1 MRDEAGPRRQGVTD
15 QGSRSTRKFRE
26 RASQCCRFESR
37 IVSGLAARLDP
48 SESAQAMTDEHQPNV
63 GTLPRS
69 LPSGTDDYYRR
80 RGADFV
86 RRHPDREPPSYY
98 LEYGEKCLHQ
108 FRAAQPDLSLGGQEW
123 LELTLQLLQEAIEKR
138 LRSDPAEFDRLEL
151 DDRGFRDFAFSTHA
165 PAYVDGGILSLPA
178 SDLLRILKTP
188 DLTAV
193 VSPDGIA
200 EILVMLAKLGRND
213 VAHILN
219 SSSNSGTQ
227 NGAKRILGWI
237 LRHIWHPK

>member
-1 MRDEAGPRRQGVTD
+1 
-15 QGSRSTRKFRE
+15 
-26 RASQCCRFESR
+26 
-37 IVSGLAARLDP
+37 
-48 SESAQAMTDEHQPNV
+48 MTDEHQPNV

-69 LPSGTDDYYRR
+69 LPSGTDDYYRL

-86 RRHPDREPPSYY
+86 RRHPDRQPPSYY

-108 FRAAQPDLSLGGQEW
+108 FRAAQPDLSPGGQEW

-138 LRSDPAEFDRLEL
+138 LQSDPTEFDRLEL
-151 DDRGFRDFAFSTHA
+151 DDKGFRDFAFSTHA
-165 PAYVDGGILSLPA
+165 RAYVDGGILALPA
-178 SDLLRILKTP
+178 DDLFRILKTP
-188 DLTAV
+188 DMTAV
-193 VSPDGIA
+193 VSPDGIT

-227 NGAKRILGWI
+227 HGAKGIVKWI